1 MKRTIRYSVEFEVRN
16 YIILI
21 TMICIVFLGGGN
33 GTSIGKITS
42 FMHDWYLA
50 GMDKLVNDSCKQRA
64 ECFIAPSSLST
75 QDMVSGKHLH
85 TGKSAALQKLM

>member
-1 MKRTIRYSVEFEVRN
+1 MVEFEVRN

-21 TMICIVFLGGGN
+21 IMICIVFVGGGIC
-33 GTSIGKITS
+33 TSIRKITS
-42 FMHDWYLA
+42 FIHDWYLA
-50 GMDKLVNDSCKQRA
+50 GMDKCVNDSSKQRA

-75 QDMVSGKHLH
+75 QSMVSGKHLH